1 MNIPHPNLQ
10 DEFDLARQAML
21 RAWEALAESGR
32 ASSVGPT
39 ETALAMTKIS
49 ATWEAVRHHAP

>member
-1 MNIPHPNLQ
+1 MNPPTPDLQ

-21 RAWEALAESGR
+21 RAWEALAKSGR
-32 ASSVGPT
+32 ASAVGPE
-39 ETALAMTKIS
+39 ETRLAMVKIS